1 MTDDAARYSSLQSQ
15 VNTTTDEA
23 ATILQTA
30 QGLQSQADRLNAT
43 ANEVT
48 LQGLSGERPPYFLI
62 ATIHVHKVAHI

>member
-23 ATILQTA
+23 ATILQAA

-48 LQGLSGERPPYFLI
+48 LQELSGERPPYFLI
-62 ATIHVHKVAHI
+62 ATIHVHEVAHI

>member
-48 LQGLSGERPPYFLI
+48 LQGLSGERTPYFLI